1 MKSFYFLLVFLLLVG
16 NSIFGQNDTISE
28 FDLYGCWKM
37 KLATKENGIKKWIYV
52 PCDISE
58 TGNSI
63 KQFGI
68 VFKAYN
74 KCEFSATI
82 QDALCPIIYERVE
95 GSWTYDMKSG
105 IVEVYYPKEFQ
116 KEFWDTLKE
125 ENPELE
131 IPSPR
136 MKTKFKIVGL
146 EDGKMEIE
154 KTTPNNG

>member
-1 MKSFYFLLVFLLLVG
+1 MLAE
-16 NSIFGQNDTISE
+16 NSIYGQDNTISE

-37 KLATKENGIKKWIYV
+37 VLVTKENGIKIWKYV

-58 TGNSI
+58 TGNSM

-74 KCEFSATI
+74 KCEFSALI
-82 QDALCPIIYERVE
+82 QSALCPIIYESVE
-95 GSWTYDMKSG
+95 GTWTYDKKSG

-116 KEFWDTLKE
+116 KEFWDSVKE
-125 ENPELE
+125 RNPDLE
-131 IPSPR
+131 IPNPR
-136 MKTKFKIVGL
+136 MKTKFKIVGF

-154 KTTPNNG
+154 KMNANIRDN